1 MALRQVATEE
11 VGDEIEMVAP
21 PPAQAARPQA
31 PARMPNLGPLIAA
44 IRLGVMVLNA
54 RFLLLLA
61 LLASFYLG
69 QQAVTDPTPWR
80 VGAECLYVVTV
91 LWPVA
96 WLAAI
101 KG

>member
-1 MALRQVATEE
+1 
-11 VGDEIEMVAP
+11 MVAP
-21 PPAQAARPQA
+21 PPAQPKPQ
-31 PARMPNLGPLIAA
+31 PQMRTPNLAPL
-44 IRLGVMVLNA
+44 LGALRMGILVLNA

-69 QQAVTDPTPWR
+69 QQAVSDPTPWR

-91 LWPVA
+91 LWPIA